1 MKLFKILFACLLI
14 LSTTSFAAKS
24 SAAKKSVSKKKES
37 KESTQ
42 ESAEFSNSSRWRF
55 FLHAGLLDAGLGL
68 KLRLS
73 KENGVYMTFDMMWQ
87 QFRTQYV
94 RVPALIYLGGNN
106 FHFLTG
112 FTLVNEAHGADT
124 KTEVSAGFNWDF
136 NQHWGLNGAMFTP
149 VSKRASTGTSYLL
162 DIRYVF

>member
-1 MKLFKILFACLLI
+1 MKLVKILFACLLL
-14 LSTTSFAAKS
+14 LSTTCFAAKS
-24 SAAKKSVSKKKES
+24 SAAKKPESEKTES

-42 ESAEFSNSSRWRF
+42 TSSEFSNSSRCRF

-68 KLRLS
+68 KVRLS

-87 QFRTQYV
+87 KFHAQYI
-94 RVPALIYLGGNN
+94 RVPALLYMGGNN

-112 FTLVNEAHGADT
+112 FTLVNEASGADT

-136 NQHWGLNGAMFTP
+136 NQDWGLNGAMFTP
-149 VSKRASTGTSYLL
+149 VSKRTTTGTSYLL